1 MASSGLAPEAVGV
14 TRLRPDEGIIG
25 RVGATGETVNIA
37 EAASHPAYAYHPE
50 TGEESFASLLAVPM
64 RRTGANVGV
73 LVLQR
78 RARGAFPVEDAEAL
92 LTVAMVL
99 AEILASRP
107 RGEWAPSSPRH
118 FRGVSLAPGI
128 VRGRIV
134 LGAGYRRPPETIA
147 ADRTAEIVRL
157 DRAVI
162 RMNEGLDALL
172 AGHGSETEPAR
183 AILETTRAL
192 VGAPGWLRRVR
203 EKLDEGLVA
212 EAAIHAVVADL
223 RARMHEIADPD
234 LRERIADL
242 EDTAYA
248 LLAALDETN
257 GSEFERLP
265 PGSILL
271 VRRLGPAKLLHWQA
285 RGIAGLVI
293 AEASPAGHAAILARS
308 MGLPAIGGVDAT
320 WAGTE
325 EGVEAVLDADEG
337 RLLIRPEPEVD
348 RYYERA
354 LERLAAEGRAWGAL
368 RDAPNLTLDGERFS
382 LLLNAGL
389 PAELSELDRLGAVGI
404 GLFRTEIFA
413 LARGEIPSEEEQ
425 VAFYRRAFERAGDR
439 QIVFRTL
446 DLGADKMLPGS
457 EPPEEENPAMGWR
470 SLRIG
475 LDNPGVLRRQL
486 RAMLVAAGPH
496 KLCVMFPMIADVGEF
511 ERARDICAEE
521 RMALG
526 IPSARV
532 SIGAMLEV
540 PALLHQL
547 PALFAAADF
556 VSIGSNDLFQ
566 FLFAADRGVPRLAQ
580 RYDLFSAASLVAVES
595 VVAAGLAADKPV
607 SLCGELAAR
616 PLEALTLLAL
626 GVHALSMSPRSLP
639 RVKAALLGADLC
651 RTRDELARL
660 RADGLTGAGLRAA
673 MASFAADAAIAM

>member
-1 MASSGLAPEAVGV
+1 MASAGLAPEAVGV

-25 RVGATGETVNIA
+25 RVGTTGETVNVA

-50 TGEESFASLLAVPM
+50 TGEENFSSLLAVPI
-64 RRTGANVGV
+64 RRAGANVGV

-78 RARGAFPVEDAEAL
+78 RARAVFAPEDVEAM
-92 LTVAMVL
+92 LTISMVL
-99 AEILASRP
+99 AEMLASRP
-107 RGEWAPSSPRH
+107 PGEFAPSSPRH

-134 LGAGYRRPPETIA
+134 LGAGYRRPSETRA
-147 ADRTAEIVRL
+147 ADRHTEIARL
-157 DRAVI
+157 DRAVV
-162 RMNEGLDALL
+162 RMNEGLDVLL
-172 AGHGSETEPAR
+172 ARHDDTEPAR
-183 AILETTRAL
+183 EILETTRAL

-203 EKLDEGLVA
+203 EKLDDGLVA

-248 LLAALDETN
+248 LLAALDETQR
-257 GSEFERLP
+257 GSEFEQLP

-320 WAGTE
+320 WSGTA
-325 EGVEAVLDADEG
+325 EGVDAVLDADEG
-337 RLLIRPEPEVD
+337 RLLIRPDPEVD

-368 RDAPNLTLDGERFS
+368 REAPDRTLDGAHFS

-389 PAELSELDRLGAVGI
+389 PAELSELDRLGAAGI

-425 VAFYRRAFERAGDR
+425 VAFYRRAFERAGER

-446 DLGADKMLPGS
+446 DLGADKLLPGT

-486 RAMLVAAGPH
+486 RAMLVAAGDR
-496 KLCVMFPMIADVGEF
+496 KLCVMFPMIADVSEF

-521 RMALG
+521 RVALG
-526 IPSARV
+526 VAGARV
-532 SIGAMLEV
+532 SVGAMLEV

-547 PALFAAADF
+547 PALFKAADF

-566 FLFAADRGVPRLAQ
+566 FLFAADRSVARLAQ

-595 VVAAGLAADKPV
+595 IVAAGRAAAKPV

-616 PLEALTLLAL
+616 PLEALTLMAL
-626 GVHALSMSPRSLP
+626 GVHALSMSPRGLP
-639 RVKAALLGADLC
+639 RVKAALRGTDLGRVRA
-651 RTRDELARL
+651 ELARL
-660 RADGLTGAGLRAA
+660 RADGLTGAALRTA
-673 MASFAADAAIAM
+673 MAAFAATSGIAM